1 MLRPRHQLLQGQIEE
16 APNLLKK
23 NALRR
28 AFTLEDARKVYLLAD
43 PPGVCRRAAGGRGRR
58 LGRSFRG
65 RRSLGDQG
73 LEQREVLTGAG
84 LDLVS

>member
-1 MLRPRHQLLQGQIEE
+1 MSPPLVRDLATMPGRLVWQSSC
-16 APNLLKK
+16 
-23 NALRR
+23 AL
-28 AFTLEDARKVYLLAD
+28 FGGTYSPI

-58 LGRSFRG
+58 LGRSFLG
-65 RRSLGDQG
+65 GRSLGDQG